1 LIRSVGD
8 FKSPLKDVF
17 SLISQMGYFKSMNKS
32 DALHGFHASNGH
44 SIEECSEFKDF
55 FAGFDESTPIAD

>member
-1 LIRSVGD
+1 
-8 FKSPLKDVF
+8 
-17 SLISQMGYFKSMNKS
+17 MNKS